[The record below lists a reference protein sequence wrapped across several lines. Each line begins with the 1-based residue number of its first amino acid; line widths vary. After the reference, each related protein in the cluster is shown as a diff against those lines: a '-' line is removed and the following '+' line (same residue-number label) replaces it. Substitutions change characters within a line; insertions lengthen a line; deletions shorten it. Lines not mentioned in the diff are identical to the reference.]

1 MKETNSFLMMNIYPF
16 LSYAENPKDI
26 PMDYALFRPGALAVV
41 DKGLTHTNLFDAMVD
56 TVISAMGRVGYKDMQ
71 IVITET
77 GWPNGG
83 ST

>member
-1 MKETNSFLMMNIYPF
+1 MMNIYPF

-26 PMDYALFRPGALAVV
+26 PMDYALFRPGAPAVL
-41 DKGLTHTNLFDAMVD
+41 DKGLTYTNLFDAMVD